1 MLDLGIQK
9 GSKDKSDE
17 YSTKFLNQLE
27 PGEEITGEIYI
38 GEMKKRLIKKTEI
51 DEFYIIITDH
61 ENKQKWICGLISS
74 YYPKS
79 GNIYGEKGGR
89 VYNLIDSLNHALNN
103 TPMNMQESYSVNFDT
118 FRKNVNKNVEEVKI
132 KAVQSWNPGAKACN
146 LEVVNAKSIEP
157 VEKHDPY
164 DLEQLIHE
172 DPAIKIAYKNLS
184 KTAGFESTKIE
195 DFGKLQNRRKE
206 IIKKSL
212 AFELKSM
219 LDNNDIIKT
228 EFKDALQKID
238 KL

>member
-9 GSKDKSDE
+9 GKKDKSDE
-17 YSTKFLNQLE
+17 YNTKFLNQLD

-38 GEMKKRLIKKTEI
+38 GEMKKKLIKKTEI
-51 DEFYIIITDH
+51 DEFYIIIADH
-61 ENKQKWICGLISS
+61 ENKQKWICGFITS

-89 VYNLIDSLNHALNN
+89 VYSLIDSLNHALNK
-103 TPMNMQESYSVNFDT
+103 TPMNVQESYSVNFDT
-118 FRKNVNKNVEEVKI
+118 FRNNINENVKEVKI

-146 LEVVNAKSIEP
+146 LEVIEAKSGVPI
-157 VEKHDPY
+157 EKHETTG
-164 DLEQLIHE
+164 LEQLTHD
-172 DPAIKIAYKNLS
+172 DPAIKIAYENIKA
-184 KTAGFESTKIE
+184 KG
-195 DFGKLQNRRKE
+195 KE
-206 IIKKSL
+206 INKKSL

-219 LDNNDIIKT
+219 LDTGDIIKT